1 MLTRWDPF
9 REMAEF
15 EDAFDRFFDRA
26 WNGRRTRSG
35 MTLPLDV
42 VETNDH
48 YVVKASIPGIDPD
61 NLEITFNQNTLTI
74 KGEIPQED
82 VEDSRYHLRERLTGA
97 FQRSLY
103 LRDQIDADHIEANYE
118 AGVLTLYLPKSE
130 EVKPKRIP
138 VQVGA
143 ETKVIEGTSK

>member
-9 REMAEF
+9 REMMEF
-15 EDAFDRFFDRA
+15 EEAFDRFFDRA
-26 WNGRRTRSG
+26 WSGRRSRGSL
-35 MTLPLDV
+35 TLPLDV
-42 VETNDH
+42 VETSDH

-82 VEDSRYHLRERLTGA
+82 VEDSRYHLRERLTGS
-97 FQRSLY
+97 FERSLY
-103 LRDQIDADHIEANYE
+103 LRDEIDADRIEANYE
-118 AGVLTLYLPKSE
+118 AGVLTLTLPKSE

-143 ETKVIEGTSK
+143 STKIIEGTAK